1 MHSIQNSC
9 IITLY
14 AVARRY
20 LPAGLATLGS
30 EARRSEFLKR
40 YSMDANGEERKP
52 YREILKDQVS
62 RGVLATSF
70 EHFKKQVTVG
80 STEFVERLKT
90 HLNKADNRELEG
102 RHRFIDHIDY
112 QQVVAIVETA
122 KEEPLSEW
130 LDRQGNRA
138 KWMVLWL
145 GDPYSGLT
153 QKELGLRMGNKDYA
167 SVCAGISRFE
177 QKQKEERTLRELLKK
192 CLNILNVK
200 ARPQNWLK

>member
-30 EARRSEFLKR
+30 EARRSGFLKR
-40 YSMDANGEERKP
+40 YSMDANGEERKR
-52 YREILKDQVS
+52 YREILKDQVG
-62 RGVLATSF
+62 RGVMETSF
-70 EHFKKQVTVG
+70 EHFKERVALG

-102 RHRFIDHIDY
+102 RHRFIDY
-112 QQVVAIVETA
+112 QQVVATVETA
-122 KEEPLSEW
+122 KEEPRSEW
-130 LDRQGNRA
+130 LDHQGNRA
-138 KWMVLWL
+138 KWIVLWL

-167 SVCAGISRFE
+167 SVSTGISRFG

-200 ARPQNWLK
+200 TRPQNGLK